1 MDNRHQAYRRDLPD
15 SRQAILFIHGICG
28 SPVFFEDFYQKV
40 PSSWSLSSLL
50 LEGHGGGTRD
60 FTSSSMAAWKAQVA
74 EEVDRLADQHDA
86 LMIVGH
92 SMGTL
97 LAIEQSLRRPE
108 TIKSLFLLALPLA
121 VRPRPSAVTHSV
133 RTALGLNRSQ
143 KPALQAARRVYG
155 IQPDRKIWRYF
166 GFIPRYWELMKEMRA
181 SRERLLE
188 VRVPVHVFQSKKDE
202 VVSPRTTAYL
212 MKNPRMDLA
221 VLEKSDHKYHPP
233 ADKAFLLEAFESA
246 CQAFDASHQ

>member
-121 VRPRPSAVTHSV
+121 VRPRPAAVTHSV

-155 IQPDRKIWRYF
+155 IQPDRKIWRYL

>member
-15 SRQAILFIHGICG
+15 SRLAILFIHGICG
-28 SPVFFEDFYQKV
+28 SPVFFEDFYQRV

-50 LEGHGGGTRD
+50 LEGHGGETRD
-60 FTSSSMAAWKAQVA
+60 FSSSSMAAWKAQVT
-74 EEVDRLADQHDA
+74 EEVDRLADQSGS

-108 TIKSLFLLALPLA
+108 AIKALFLMALPLA
-121 VRPRPSAVTHSV
+121 VRPRPTAVTHSLG
-133 RTALGLNRSQ
+133 TALGFSRSQ
-143 KPALQAARRVYG
+143 KPALQAARRIYG

-188 VRVPVHVFQSKKDE
+188 IRVPIRVFQSKKDE
-202 VVSPRTTAYL
+202 VVSPRSISYL
-212 MKNPRMDLA
+212 LKNPLVDLDI
-221 VLEKSDHKYHPP
+221 LEKSDHKYHPP
-233 ADKAFLLEAFESA
+233 ADKAFLLEAFDSA
-246 CQAFDASHQ
+246 CRAFEAQA

>member
-121 VRPRPSAVTHSV
+121 VRPRPAAVTHSV

-233 ADKAFLLEAFESA
+233 ADKAFLLEAFDSA
-246 CQAFDASHQ
+246 CRAFEAQA